1 MLEPL
6 DREHDKAFVLEF
18 KVCTSGTPE
27 AALKEAKEQIEDRRY
42 ATALIARGIAPERIH
57 AYGIVFDKKRVLVG

>member
-1 MLEPL
+1 M
-6 DREHDKAFVLEF
+6 
-18 KVCTSGTPE
+18 
-27 AALKEAKEQIEDRRY
+27 EDRRY